1 VVTKITSF
9 GVRGQTTGL
18 ADHSD
23 TDVVHAADKET
34 MRCGHEK
41 ALLVLVSVWF
51 DMHFMDFLVYASGL
65 WWGQIARVHARS

>member
-41 ALLVLVSVWF
+41 ALLVLVSV
-51 DMHFMDFLVYASGL
+51 
-65 WWGQIARVHARS
+65 